1 MTPGVFANMRGSLE
15 VPDQDEFVQ
24 WLLSAV
30 SVPDVSNVSSPV
42 GLSDELVDVL
52 AEKVAQR
59 LQGSYGPP
67 GLQTYVPPAPA
78 PNYAI
83 QPPSAAA
90 PVPAPAGTLD
100 LNRLT
105 PLQRAL
111 VNAMIPQGR

>member
-30 SVPDVSNVSSPV
+30 RVPDGSNVSSPA
-42 GLSDELVDVL
+42 GLSEDFIDLVADR
-52 AEKVAQR
+52 VAQR
-59 LQGSYGPP
+59 LQASYVPP
-67 GLQTYVPPAPA
+67 GLQTYAQPAPA
-78 PNYAI
+78 INYVTP
-83 QPPSAAA
+83 PPSA
-90 PVPAPAGTLD
+90 PSVPAGTLE
-100 LNRLT
+100 LSRLT